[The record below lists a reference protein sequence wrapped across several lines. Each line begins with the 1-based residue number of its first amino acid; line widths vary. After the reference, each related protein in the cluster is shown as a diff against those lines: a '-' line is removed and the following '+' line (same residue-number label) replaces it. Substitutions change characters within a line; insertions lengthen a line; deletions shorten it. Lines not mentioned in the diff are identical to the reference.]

1 MKRVLS
7 SYIFRTVVQFL
18 FFVINLFALYLM
30 LRGHNYP
37 GGGFIAGLATG
48 VSILLLSLGLGWAE
62 VDRYLRFDPVRLAA
76 AGLLL
81 AALTSLAPALFGRA
95 FLEHFHVHLHHLPL
109 WGDLHVGTP
118 LLFDGGVYL
127 LVVGITAKIILVLGK
142 STSGVRALNGRE
154 QARYSSPMERYIEE
168 IQNGKED
175 GHAR

>member
-1 MKRVLS
+1 MKQGLS

-48 VSILLLSLGLGWAE
+48 VSILLLALALGLPG
-62 VDRYLRFDPVRLAA
+62 VDRYLRFDPIRLAA

-81 AALTSLAPALFGRA
+81 AALTSLAPVFFGQA
-95 FLEHFHVHLHHLPL
+95 FLEHFHLHLHHVPL
-109 WGDLHVGTP
+109 WGDLHIGTP

-127 LVVGITAKIILVLGK
+127 VVVGITAKIILVLGK
-142 STSGVRALNGRE
+142 STSGLPALSAADQR
-154 QARYSSPMERYIEE
+154 RYSSPLERPIEE
-168 IQNGKED
+168 PAAPG
-175 GHAR
+175 GSRAP